1 LEHTRQRREPL
12 PYSLGWEFHTEAKGI
27 VLDGRL
33 EERHFNHRLLQ
44 PAGKGR
50 KHAALIARR

>member
-27 VLDGRL
+27 VLDG
-33 EERHFNHRLLQ
+33 
-44 PAGKGR
+44 PAGAG
-50 KHAALIARR
+50 HWRR